1 MSLMLNDSDVD
12 AAIET
17 GLRECDL
24 RASAPSALAGVH
36 MP

>member
-1 MSLMLNDSDVD
+1 MPNDSDAD

-17 GLRECDL
+17 ELRECDL
-24 RASAPSALAGVH
+24 RPSAPSAFADVN